1 MDVYEYVAT
10 SNPFI
15 ARNVIESF
23 GYQLRSRDLAS
34 NLRELVSKEGEPAL
48 LKIMENHP
56 DKEIILELFEKKEPV
71 YKRHESTPDTAYLHY
86 LNASGNSEATK
97 YGLQTNTFLL
107 ASALILAVAIISKN

>member
-1 MDVYEYVAT
+1 MDVYQYFAE

-15 ARNVIESF
+15 ARNIIESF
-23 GYQLRSRDLAS
+23 GYQVRSRDMAS
-34 NLRELVSKEGEPAL
+34 NLRELVNKEGEVAL

-56 DKEIILELFEKKEPV
+56 DKDIILELFEKKEPV
-71 YKRHESTPDTAYLHY
+71 YKKQESNSDTAYLQY

-107 ASALILAVAIISKN
+107 ASALILAVAIISKK

>member
-1 MDVYEYVAT
+1 MDVYEYFAA

-34 NLRELVSKEGEPAL
+34 NLRELVNKEGEPAL

-71 YKRHESTPDTAYLHY
+71 YKRQESTPDTAYLNY
-86 LNASGNSEATK
+86 LNASGNSEATRV
-97 YGLQTNTFLL
+97 GLQTNTFLL
-107 ASALILAVAIISKN
+107 ASALILAVAIISKK